1 MKLVVDP
8 KKYGHYKFVAFHP
21 MLEAARTI
29 VTFDLWHHCPKY
41 IGLKVDLKYWI
52 WENLFL
58 FYFLNLLFYIVE
70 VFSLVTSSQVLSQ
83 RKSNQLVISSWEWTN
98 SWVNYLL
105 QGFQKIYTN
114 MRLHFMIK
122 YLIEVEMNIVQPT
135 NVYQLTTWLWIM
147 NLIDPTIWILVT

>member
-58 FYFLNLLFYIVE
+58 FLFLEFIILYHRSLLFSNL
-70 VFSLVTSSQVLSQ
+70 FSSTFP
-83 RKSNQLVISSWEWTN
+83 KE
-98 SWVNYLL
+98 
-105 QGFQKIYTN
+105 K
-114 MRLHFMIK
+114 
-122 YLIEVEMNIVQPT
+122 
-135 NVYQLTTWLWIM
+135 
-147 NLIDPTIWILVT
+147 

>member
-1 MKLVVDP
+1 MATINLLLSTQCWKRPAQLSP
-8 KKYGHYKFVAFHP
+8 LIYGIIAQNI
-21 MLEAARTI
+21 L
-29 VTFDLWHHCPKY
+29 DLR
-41 IGLKVDLKYWI
+41 WI
-52 WENLFL
+52 KNIEYENFYFY
-58 FYFLNLLFYIVE
+58 FYFLNLLFFIVE
-70 VFSLVTSSQVLSQ
+70 VFSLVTFSQALFP

-135 NVYQLTTWLWIM
+135 NVYQQMWIM